1 MKTMTGLANLGI
13 DGIYGQISDDK
24 DQVAKAINAVVR
36 VQILKS
42 LKVEDSSPA
51 KEPKKKEIAVVKEEP
66 KPEPKSEEPK
76 IEETKS
82 EPKPKEPEPKQK
94 VEPKPEK
101 K

>member
-66 KPEPKSEEPK
+66 EPKSEEPK
-76 IEETKS
+76 IE
-82 EPKPKEPEPKQK
+82 EPEPKQK

>member
-66 KPEPKSEEPK
+66 EPKSEEPK